1 MRHEDTKRKYQGVF
15 IAAPTPMH
23 DDESVD
29 LPRLRDL
36 IRRYVDA
43 GMTDGNAVCT
53 ILGAGGE
60 AMCLDE
66 MERRKVAETA
76 VEVADGKIPI
86 FIGVGHTRT
95 RTAVDLAR
103 HADQIGADGLQLEL
117 PYYFAATPGDAF
129 AYISEVAKAVE
140 CGIALYPTPWTSNF
154 EFDGP
159 FVERVCAAL
168 PNVVGLKWSTKNV
181 SEWFRVAERFHER
194 LSIVSNMPSCL
205 APSGFLA
212 GARGYVSQG
221 ASAAPR
227 QNVQIVEWLQTRS
240 YEKAMTWLRV
250 VEGGYY
256 SILADARNGDHNG
269 EGNFIKASL
278 EAVGFPWGP
287 ARLPNRPMP
296 PSIQNQFNAWAQRI
310 AELQLQE
317 VTAR

>member
-1 MRHEDTKRKYQGVF
+1 MRHEDTKRKYQGVS

-168 PNVVGLKWSTKNV
+168 PNVVGLQVVDEERLGVVPRGGEIPRAPVDRVEYAVVLGTQRIPGRGARL
-181 SEWFRVAERFHER
+181 RVAG
-194 LSIVSNMPSCL
+194 CQ
-205 APSGFLA
+205 
-212 GARGYVSQG
+212 RGT
-221 ASAAPR
+221 AAKR
-227 QNVQIVEWLQTRS
+227 ADRGM
-240 YEKAMTWLRV
+240 A
-250 VEGGYY
+250 
-256 SILADARNGDHNG
+256 ADA
-269 EGNFIKASL
+269 
-278 EAVGFPWGP
+278 
-287 ARLPNRPMP
+287 
-296 PSIQNQFNAWAQRI
+296 
-310 AELQLQE
+310 QL
-317 VTAR
+317 